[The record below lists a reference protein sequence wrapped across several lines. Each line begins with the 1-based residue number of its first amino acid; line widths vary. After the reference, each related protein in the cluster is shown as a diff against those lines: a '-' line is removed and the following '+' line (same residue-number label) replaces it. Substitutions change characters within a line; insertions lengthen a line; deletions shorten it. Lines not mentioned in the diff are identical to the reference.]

1 MRRRSARVG
10 RWLEIVSTVLL
21 AFATVGT
28 AWSGYQAK
36 RWGSE
41 QAKAAASAN
50 ASRVESAKASGVA
63 NRAIQI
69 DVAVFIQWTNA
80 FALREQ
86 ELQDFY
92 RRRMS
97 PRLEPAM
104 DPWLA
109 TKPRANPD
117 APLTPFVM
125 PQYKVPELAEVDR
138 LTAKADASGA
148 QARGLAQ
155 RSDNYI
161 LAVVLFAM
169 ALFFAGIATKLGSR
183 TSRTAILCL
192 GCLVFVATVVWIA
205 TFPVSLDV

>member
-1 MRRRSARVG
+1 MRRRSARLG

-21 AFATVGT
+21 ALATVGT

-41 QAKAAASAN
+41 QAKAYATAN
-50 ASRVESAKASGVA
+50 ASRVESGKASGVA

-69 DVAVFIQWTNA
+69 DVAVFIEWTNA
-80 FALREQ
+80 FALRQQ

-92 RRRMS
+92 RGRMS
-97 PRLEPAM
+97 PRLDAAI

-109 TKPRANPD
+109 TRPRVNPD

-125 PQYKVPELAEVDR
+125 PQYKVPELAEVER
-138 LTAKADASGA
+138 LTAKADASSA
-148 QARGLAQ
+148 HARSLAQ

-183 TSRTAILCL
+183 ASRTAILCL
-192 GCLVFVATVVWIA
+192 GCLVFIATVAWIA
-205 TFPVSLDV
+205 TFPISLDV